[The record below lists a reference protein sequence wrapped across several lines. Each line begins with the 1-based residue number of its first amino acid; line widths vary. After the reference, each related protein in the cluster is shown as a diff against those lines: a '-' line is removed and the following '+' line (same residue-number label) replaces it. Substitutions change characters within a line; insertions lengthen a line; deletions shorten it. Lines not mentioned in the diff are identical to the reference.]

1 MLLDLSFGVGVG
13 VTTELVTTIITIAEF
28 TMAVLTMVTLTM
40 ELTVTLPDFIK
51 HQDYLLEYCPFLMLF
66 FFVVP
71 LFLRIFFYFS
81 FQHQSP

>member
-13 VTTELVTTIITIAEF
+13 VITELVTTIITMVEFTIAEF

-51 HQDYLLEYCPFLMLF
+51 H
-66 FFVVP
+66 
-71 LFLRIFFYFS
+71 
-81 FQHQSP
+81 